1 MIAIIM
7 VHDSCCPY
15 KRNDRNDRTWYFTM
29 KIYTRTGDA
38 GETSLLGGQR
48 VRKDEL
54 RIEVIGS
61 IDETNAVLGVVRVEL
76 LRSGVAPEGIDILMS
91 RVQHALFEMGAE
103 LASRSLEVGRNGGL
117 GEADV
122 AELEVA
128 IDRCETALEPLTSF
142 ILPGGAAAAAQLHV
156 ARCVCRRAERRLV
169 ELAAL
174 EPVRSELGSYVNRL
188 GDLLF
193 VLARLVNKQN
203 RTADVVWQ
211 QKRT

>member
-1 MIAIIM
+1 
-7 VHDSCCPY
+7 
-15 KRNDRNDRTWYFTM
+15 M

-48 VRKDEL
+48 VRKNEL
-54 RIEVIGS
+54 RIEVIGN
-61 IDETNAVLGVVRVEL
+61 IDETNAGLGLVRVEL
-76 LRSGVAPEGIDILMS
+76 LRSGVAPEGIDALLS

-103 LASRSLEVGRNGGL
+103 LAARSADVGRTAGL
-117 GEADV
+117 EDADV
-122 AELEVA
+122 AELETA
-128 IDRCETALEPLTSF
+128 IDRCESALEPLQSF

-174 EPVRSELGSYVNRL
+174 EPVRGELGSYVNRL
-188 GDLLF
+188 SDLLF

-203 RTADVVWQ
+203 RVPDVVWQ
-211 QKRT
+211 HKGTERE

>member
-1 MIAIIM
+1 
-7 VHDSCCPY
+7 
-15 KRNDRNDRTWYFTM
+15 M

-54 RIEVIGS
+54 RIEVVGS

-76 LRSGVAPEGIDILMS
+76 LRSGVAPEGIDALLS
-91 RVQHALFEMGAE
+91 TVQHTLFEMGAE
-103 LASRSLEVGRNGGL
+103 LASRSAVVGRAEGL
-117 GEADV
+117 DDADV
-122 AELEVA
+122 AVLETA
-128 IDRCETALEPLTSF
+128 IDRSESAIEPLTSF
-142 ILPGGAAAAAQLHV
+142 VLPGGAAAAAQLHV

-174 EPVRSELGSYVNRL
+174 EPVRSELGSYINRL

-203 RTADVVWQ
+203 RVPDVAWQ
-211 QKRT
+211 QKRI

>member
-1 MIAIIM
+1 
-7 VHDSCCPY
+7 
-15 KRNDRNDRTWYFTM
+15 M

-76 LRSGVAPEGIDILMS
+76 LRSGVAPEGIDGLLS
-91 RVQHALFEMGAE
+91 NVQHALFEMGAE
-103 LASRSLEVGRNGGL
+103 LASRSADAVQAVGLE
-117 GEADV
+117 EADV
-122 AELEVA
+122 AELETA
-128 IDRCETALEPLTSF
+128 IDRCESVLEPLTSF

-203 RTADVVWQ
+203 RVPDVAWR
-211 QKRT
+211 QKQTDEN